1 MSRDYKS
8 PSKSNSRKKGSN
20 LFLGLFIGYVL
31 GLVSAI
37 GVWIYIHQA
46 PSPFIQ
52 NEKPE
57 VSTKIKSSK
66 NGDIA
71 LKEMLILDNSQSQ
84 TKDPNEKTR
93 FEFYE
98 MLPGNEEPVTE
109 IELQKAAEQPLL
121 KDKYYL
127 QVGSFKEAADAENLK
142 AKIAMLGME
151 AYVQSADLSEKGMWH
166 RVRVGPFTKID
177 TIKKTRS
184 SLLQNGIKA
193 NLIKVHAK
201 NPVNYSILKN

>member
-8 PSKSNSRKKGSN
+8 PSRSNSRKKGSN

-37 GVWIYIHQA
+37 GVWMYIHQA

-57 VSTKIKSSK
+57 VSTKIEPSK
-66 NGDIA
+66 NGNIA
-71 LKEMLILDNSQSQ
+71 LKEMLILDNSPDQA
-84 TKDPNEKTR
+84 KDPNEKTR

-109 IELQKAAEQPLL
+109 IELQKAAEQPIL

-127 QVGSFKEAADAENLK
+127 QVGSFKDTEDAENLK

-184 SLLQNGIKA
+184 SLLESGIKA

-201 NPVNYSILKN
+201 TQ

>member
-37 GVWIYIHQA
+37 GVWMYIHQA

-57 VSTKIKSSK
+57 VSTKIEPSK
-66 NGDIA
+66 NGNIA
-71 LKEMLILDNSQSQ
+71 LKEMLILDNSQGQ
-84 TKDPNEKTR
+84 TKNKNEKTR

-127 QVGSFKEAADAENLK
+127 QVGSFKDTEDAENLK

-184 SLLQNGIKA
+184 SLLQSGIKA
-193 NLIKVHAK
+193 NLIKIHAK
-201 NPVNYSILKN
+201 TQ

>member
-37 GVWIYIHQA
+37 GVWVYIHQA

-57 VSTKIKSSK
+57 VNTKIKPSK
-66 NGDIA
+66 NGNIA
-71 LKEMLILDNSQSQ
+71 LKEMLILDNSQGQ

-127 QVGSFKEAADAENLK
+127 QVGSFKDTEDAENLK

-184 SLLQNGIKA
+184 SLLESGIKA

-201 NPVNYSILKN
+201 TQ

>member
-8 PSKSNSRKKGSN
+8 PSRSNSRKKGSN
-20 LFLGLFIGYVL
+20 LFLGFFIGYVL

-37 GVWIYIHQA
+37 GVWMYIHQA

-57 VSTKIKSSK
+57 VSTKIEPSK
-66 NGDIA
+66 NGNIA
-71 LKEMLILDNSQSQ
+71 LKEMLILDNSQDQ
-84 TKDPNEKTR
+84 AKDPNEKTR

-109 IELQKAAEQPLL
+109 IELQKAAEQPIL

-127 QVGSFKEAADAENLK
+127 QVGSFKDTEDAENLK

-184 SLLQNGIKA
+184 SLLQSGIKA
-193 NLIKVHAK
+193 NLIKIHAK
-201 NPVNYSILKN
+201 TQ

>member
-8 PSKSNSRKKGSN
+8 PSKSASGKKRST

-37 GVWIYIHQA
+37 GVWMYIHQA

-52 NEKPE
+52 SEKPENEIEALNEKQVSDSNDSQTEDTNEKP
-57 VSTKIKSSK
+57 
-66 NGDIA
+66 
-71 LKEMLILDNSQSQ
+71 
-84 TKDPNEKTR
+84 R
-93 FEFYE
+93 FEFYKI
-98 MLPGNEEPVTE
+98 LPGNEEPVTE
-109 IELQKAAEQPLL
+109 KQFQKAAQQPSL

-127 QVGSFKEAADAENLK
+127 QAGSFQDTEDAENLK
-142 AKIAMLGME
+142 ARIAMLGME

-177 TIKKTRS
+177 AINKARS
-184 SLLQNGIKA
+184 SLLQSGIKA
-193 NLIKVHAK
+193 NLIKVHTETR
-201 NPVNYSILKN
+201 

>member
-20 LFLGLFIGYVL
+20 LFLGLFLGYVL

-37 GVWIYIHQA
+37 GVWMYIHQA

-57 VSTKIKSSK
+57 VSTKIKPST

-127 QVGSFKEAADAENLK
+127 QVGSFKETEDAENLK

-151 AYVQSADLSEKGMWH
+151 AYIQSADLSEKGMWH

-177 TIKKTRS
+177 AIKKTRS
-184 SLLQNGIKA
+184 SLLQSGIKA

-201 NPVNYSILKN
+201 TQ

>member
-20 LFLGLFIGYVL
+20 LFLGLFLGYVL

-37 GVWIYIHQA
+37 GVWMYIHQA

-57 VSTKIKSSK
+57 VSTKIKLSK

-127 QVGSFKEAADAENLK
+127 QVGSFKDTEDAENLK

-184 SLLQNGIKA
+184 SLLESGIKA

-201 NPVNYSILKN
+201 TQ

>member
-8 PSKSNSRKKGSN
+8 PSTSASGKKGSA
-20 LFLGLFIGYVL
+20 LLLGLFIGYVL

-37 GVWIYIHQA
+37 GVWMYIHQA

-57 VSTKIKSSK
+57 VSTKIKTYK
-66 NGDIA
+66 NGKQISDSN
-71 LKEMLILDNSQSQ
+71 DSQ
-84 TKDPNEKTR
+84 TEDTNEKPR
-93 FEFYE
+93 FEFYKI
-98 MLPGNEEPVTE
+98 LPGNEEPVTE
-109 IELQKAAEQPLL
+109 KQFQKAAQQPSL

-127 QVGSFKEAADAENLK
+127 QAGSFQDTEDAENLK
-142 AKIAMLGME
+142 ARIAMLGME

-177 TIKKTRS
+177 AINKARS
-184 SLLQNGIKA
+184 SLLQSGIKA
-193 NLIKVHAK
+193 NLIKVHTETR
-201 NPVNYSILKN
+201 

>member
-8 PSKSNSRKKGSN
+8 PSKSASGKKGPT
-20 LFLGLFIGYVL
+20 LLLGLFIGYVL

-37 GVWIYIHQA
+37 GVWMYIHQA

-57 VSTKIKSSK
+57 VSTEIKTYK
-66 NGDIA
+66 NGKQISDSN
-71 LKEMLILDNSQSQ
+71 DSQ
-84 TKDPNEKTR
+84 TEDTNEKPR
-93 FEFYE
+93 FEFYN

-109 IELQKAAEQPLL
+109 KQFKKAAKQPSL

-127 QVGSFKEAADAENLK
+127 QAGSFQDTEDAENLK

-177 TIKKTRS
+177 AINKARS
-184 SLLQNGIKA
+184 SLLQSGIKT

-201 NPVNYSILKN
+201 AQ

>member
-20 LFLGLFIGYVL
+20 LFLGLFLGYVL

-37 GVWIYIHQA
+37 VVWMYIHQA

-52 NEKPE
+52 NENPE
-57 VSTKIKSSK
+57 VSTKLDFSK
-66 NGDIA
+66 NENLA
-71 LKEMLILDNSQSQ
+71 LKENLVSDKNQNQ
-84 TKDPNEKTR
+84 TKDTNEKTR

-98 MLPGNEEPVTE
+98 MLPDNEESVTE
-109 IELQKAAEQPLL
+109 IELQKAAKQPLL
-121 KDKYYL
+121 KDTYYL
-127 QVGSFKEAADAENLK
+127 QVGSFKDTEDAESLK

-184 SLLQNGIKA
+184 SLLQSGIKA

-201 NPVNYSILKN
+201 TQ

>member
-8 PSKSNSRKKGSN
+8 PSKSNSGKKGSN
-20 LFLGLFIGYVL
+20 LFLGLFLGYVL

-37 GVWIYIHQA
+37 GVWMYIHQA

-57 VSTKIKSSK
+57 VSTKIKPSK

-127 QVGSFKEAADAENLK
+127 QVGSFKDTEDAENLK

-151 AYVQSADLSEKGMWH
+151 AYIQSADLSEKGMWH

-184 SLLQNGIKA
+184 SLLQSGIKA

-201 NPVNYSILKN
+201 TQ

>member
-20 LFLGLFIGYVL
+20 LFLGLFLGYVL

-37 GVWIYIHQA
+37 GVWMYIHQA

-127 QVGSFKEAADAENLK
+127 QVGSFKDTEDAENLK

-184 SLLQNGIKA
+184 SLLESGIKA
-193 NLIKVHAK
+193 NLIKIHAK
-201 NPVNYSILKN
+201 TQ

>member
-8 PSKSNSRKKGSN
+8 PSKSTSNKKGST
-20 LFLGLFIGYVL
+20 LLLGLFIGYVL

-37 GVWIYIHQA
+37 GVWMYIHQA

-52 NEKPE
+52 SKEPEISAKIKTSKNENETLKEKQKSERNVAQNGDTNEKP
-57 VSTKIKSSK
+57 
-66 NGDIA
+66 
-71 LKEMLILDNSQSQ
+71 
-84 TKDPNEKTR
+84 R
-93 FEFYE
+93 FEFYQ

-109 IELQKAAEQPLL
+109 KQFKKAAQQPSL

-127 QVGSFKEAADAENLK
+127 QAGSFQNTEDAENLK

-151 AYVQSADLSEKGMWH
+151 AYVQSANLSEKGKWH

-177 TIKKTRS
+177 DINKARS
-184 SLLQNGIKA
+184 SLLQSGIKA

-201 NPVNYSILKN
+201 AQ

>member
-8 PSKSNSRKKGSN
+8 PSRSNSRKKGSN

-37 GVWIYIHQA
+37 GVWMYIHQA

-57 VSTKIKSSK
+57 VSTKIEPSK
-66 NGDIA
+66 NGNIA
-71 LKEMLILDNSQSQ
+71 LKEMLILDNSEDQA
-84 TKDPNEKTR
+84 KDPNEKTR

-109 IELQKAAEQPLL
+109 IELQKAAEQPIL

-127 QVGSFKEAADAENLK
+127 QVGSFKNTEDAENLK

-184 SLLQNGIKA
+184 SLLQSGIKA
-193 NLIKVHAK
+193 NLIKIHAK
-201 NPVNYSILKN
+201 NQ

>member
-8 PSKSNSRKKGSN
+8 PSRSNSRKKGSN
-20 LFLGLFIGYVL
+20 LFLGLFIGYAL

-37 GVWIYIHQA
+37 GVWMYIHQA

-57 VSTKIKSSK
+57 VSTKIEPSK
-66 NGDIA
+66 NGNIA
-71 LKEMLILDNSQSQ
+71 LKEMLILDNSEDQA
-84 TKDPNEKTR
+84 KDPNEKTR

-109 IELQKAAEQPLL
+109 IELQKAAEQPIL

-127 QVGSFKEAADAENLK
+127 QVGSFKDTEDAENLK

-184 SLLQNGIKA
+184 SLLQSGIKA
-193 NLIKVHAK
+193 NLIKIHAK
-201 NPVNYSILKN
+201 TQ

>member
-8 PSKSNSRKKGSN
+8 PSKSASGKKGPT
-20 LFLGLFIGYVL
+20 LLLGLFIGYVL

-37 GVWIYIHQA
+37 GVWMYIHQA

-57 VSTKIKSSK
+57 VSTKIKPSN
-66 NGDIA
+66 NGKQISDSN
-71 LKEMLILDNSQSQ
+71 DSQ
-84 TKDPNEKTR
+84 TENTNEKPR
-93 FEFYE
+93 FEFYK
-98 MLPGNEEPVTE
+98 MLPSNEEPVTE
-109 IELQKAAEQPLL
+109 KQFKKAAKQPSL

-127 QVGSFKEAADAENLK
+127 QAGSFQDTGDAENLK

-177 TIKKTRS
+177 AINKARS
-184 SLLQNGIKA
+184 SLLQSGIKA

-201 NPVNYSILKN
+201 SP

>member
-8 PSKSNSRKKGSN
+8 PSRSNSRKKGSN

-37 GVWIYIHQA
+37 GVWMYIHQA

-57 VSTKIKSSK
+57 VSTKIEPSK
-66 NGDIA
+66 NGNIA
-71 LKEMLILDNSQSQ
+71 LKEMLILDNSQDQ
-84 TKDPNEKTR
+84 AKDPNEKTR

-109 IELQKAAEQPLL
+109 IELQKAAEQPIL

-127 QVGSFKEAADAENLK
+127 QVGSFKNTEDAENLK

-184 SLLQNGIKA
+184 SLLQSGIKA
-193 NLIKVHAK
+193 NLIKIHAK
-201 NPVNYSILKN
+201 TQ

>member
-8 PSKSNSRKKGSN
+8 PSRSNSRKKGSN

-37 GVWIYIHQA
+37 GVWMYIHQA

-57 VSTKIKSSK
+57 VSTKIEPSK
-66 NGDIA
+66 NGNIA
-71 LKEMLILDNSQSQ
+71 LKEMLILDNSQDQ
-84 TKDPNEKTR
+84 AKDPNEKTR

-127 QVGSFKEAADAENLK
+127 QVGSFKDTEDAENLK

-184 SLLQNGIKA
+184 SLLQSGIKA
-193 NLIKVHAK
+193 NLIKIHAK
-201 NPVNYSILKN
+201 TQ

>member
-20 LFLGLFIGYVL
+20 LFLGLFLGYVL

-37 GVWIYIHQA
+37 GVWMYIHQA

-57 VSTKIKSSK
+57 VSTKIKPSK

-71 LKEMLILDNSQSQ
+71 LKEMLILDNSQGQ
-84 TKDPNEKTR
+84 TKNKNEKTR

-127 QVGSFKEAADAENLK
+127 QVGSFKDTEDAENLK

-184 SLLQNGIKA
+184 SLLQSGIKA

-201 NPVNYSILKN
+201 TQ

>member
-37 GVWIYIHQA
+37 GVWMYIHQA

-201 NPVNYSILKN
+201 TQ

>member
-20 LFLGLFIGYVL
+20 LFLGLFLGYVL

-37 GVWIYIHQA
+37 GVWMYIHQA

-57 VSTKIKSSK
+57 VSTKIKPSK

-127 QVGSFKEAADAENLK
+127 QVGSFKDTGDAENLK

-151 AYVQSADLSEKGMWH
+151 AYIQSADLSEKGMWH

-177 TIKKTRS
+177 AIKKTRS
-184 SLLQNGIKA
+184 SLLQSGIKA

-201 NPVNYSILKN
+201 TQ

>member
-8 PSKSNSRKKGSN
+8 PSRSNSRKKGSN

-37 GVWIYIHQA
+37 GVWMYIHQA

-57 VSTKIKSSK
+57 VSTKIEPSK
-66 NGDIA
+66 NGNIA
-71 LKEMLILDNSQSQ
+71 LKEMLILDNSQDQ
-84 TKDPNEKTR
+84 AKDPNEKTR

-109 IELQKAAEQPLL
+109 IELQKAAEQPIF

-127 QVGSFKEAADAENLK
+127 QVGSFKDTEDAENLK

-184 SLLQNGIKA
+184 SLLQSGIKA
-193 NLIKVHAK
+193 NLIKIHAK
-201 NPVNYSILKN
+201 TQ

>member
-127 QVGSFKEAADAENLK
+127 QIGSFKEAADAENLK

-193 NLIKVHAK
+193 NLIKIHAK
-201 NPVNYSILKN
+201 TQ

>member
-20 LFLGLFIGYVL
+20 LFLGLFLGYVL

-37 GVWIYIHQA
+37 GVWMYIHQA

-57 VSTKIKSSK
+57 ISTKIKPST

-127 QVGSFKEAADAENLK
+127 QVGSFKDTEDAENLK

-151 AYVQSADLSEKGMWH
+151 AYIQSADLSEKGMWH

-177 TIKKTRS
+177 AIKKTRS
-184 SLLQNGIKA
+184 SLLQSGIKA

-201 NPVNYSILKN
+201 TQ

>member
-20 LFLGLFIGYVL
+20 LFLGLFLGYVL

-37 GVWIYIHQA
+37 GVWMYIHQA

-57 VSTKIKSSK
+57 ISTKIKPSK
-66 NGDIA
+66 NGNIA
-71 LKEMLILDNSQSQ
+71 LKEMLILDNSQGQ

-127 QVGSFKEAADAENLK
+127 QVGSFKDTEDAENLK

-184 SLLQNGIKA
+184 SLLESGIKA

-201 NPVNYSILKN
+201 TQ

>member
-8 PSKSNSRKKGSN
+8 PSRSNSRKKGSN
-20 LFLGLFIGYVL
+20 LFLGLFIGYAL

-37 GVWIYIHQA
+37 GVWMYIHQA

-57 VSTKIKSSK
+57 VSTKIKPSE
-66 NGDIA
+66 NGNIA
-71 LKEMLILDNSQSQ
+71 LQEMLILDNSQGQ
-84 TKDPNEKTR
+84 NKDQNEKTR

-109 IELQKAAEQPLL
+109 IELQKAAEQPIL

-127 QVGSFKEAADAENLK
+127 QVGSFKDTEDAENLK

-184 SLLQNGIKA
+184 SLLQSGIKA
-193 NLIKVHAK
+193 NLIKIHAK
-201 NPVNYSILKN
+201 TQ

>member
-20 LFLGLFIGYVL
+20 LFLGLFLGYVL

-37 GVWIYIHQA
+37 GVWMYIHQA

-57 VSTKIKSSK
+57 VSTKIKPSK

-71 LKEMLILDNSQSQ
+71 LKEMLILDNGQSQ
-84 TKDPNEKTR
+84 TKDLDEKTR

-98 MLPGNEEPVTE
+98 ILPGNEEPVTE

-127 QVGSFKEAADAENLK
+127 QVGSFKDTEDAENLK

-151 AYVQSADLSEKGMWH
+151 AYIQSADLSEKGMWH

-177 TIKKTRS
+177 AIKKTRS
-184 SLLQNGIKA
+184 SLLQSGIKA

-201 NPVNYSILKN
+201 TQ

>member
-8 PSKSNSRKKGSN
+8 PSKSNSGKKGSN
-20 LFLGLFIGYVL
+20 LFLGLFLGYVL

-37 GVWIYIHQA
+37 GVWMYIHQA

-57 VSTKIKSSK
+57 VSTKIKPSK

-127 QVGSFKEAADAENLK
+127 QVGSFKETEDAENLK

-184 SLLQNGIKA
+184 SLLQSGIKA

-201 NPVNYSILKN
+201 TQ

>member
-37 GVWIYIHQA
+37 GVWMYIHQA

-57 VSTKIKSSK
+57 VSTKIKPSK

-71 LKEMLILDNSQSQ
+71 LKEMLILDNSQGQ

-127 QVGSFKEAADAENLK
+127 QVGSFKDTEDAENLK

-184 SLLQNGIKA
+184 SLLQSGIKA

-201 NPVNYSILKN
+201 TQ

>member
-8 PSKSNSRKKGSN
+8 PSKSASGKKGSA
-20 LFLGLFIGYVL
+20 LLLGLFIGYVL

-37 GVWIYIHQA
+37 GVWMYIHQA

-52 NEKPE
+52 NEESE
-57 VSTKIKSSK
+57 VSTEIKTSK
-66 NGDIA
+66 SGKQISDSND
-71 LKEMLILDNSQSQ
+71 SQ
-84 TKDPNEKTR
+84 TEDTNEKPR
-93 FEFYE
+93 FEFYN

-109 IELQKAAEQPLL
+109 KQFKKAAKQPSL

-127 QVGSFKEAADAENLK
+127 QAGSFQDTEDAENLK

-177 TIKKTRS
+177 AINKARS
-184 SLLQNGIKA
+184 SLLQSGIKA

-201 NPVNYSILKN
+201 AQ

>member
-8 PSKSNSRKKGSN
+8 PSKSASGKKGPT
-20 LFLGLFIGYVL
+20 LLLGLFIGYVL

-37 GVWIYIHQA
+37 GVWMYIHQA

-57 VSTKIKSSK
+57 VSTKIKTSE
-66 NGDIA
+66 NGKQISDSN
-71 LKEMLILDNSQSQ
+71 DSQ
-84 TKDPNEKTR
+84 TEDTNEKPR
-93 FEFYE
+93 FEFYN

-109 IELQKAAEQPLL
+109 KQFKKAAKQPSL

-127 QVGSFKEAADAENLK
+127 QAGSFQDTEDAENLK

-177 TIKKTRS
+177 AINKARS
-184 SLLQNGIKA
+184 SLLQSGIKA

-201 NPVNYSILKN
+201 AQ

>member
-20 LFLGLFIGYVL
+20 LFLGLFLGYVL

-37 GVWIYIHQA
+37 GVWMYIHQA

-57 VSTKIKSSK
+57 VSTKIKPSK

-127 QVGSFKEAADAENLK
+127 QVGSFKDTEDAENLK

-177 TIKKTRS
+177 AIKKTRS
-184 SLLQNGIKA
+184 SLLESGIKA

-201 NPVNYSILKN
+201 TQ

>member
-8 PSKSNSRKKGSN
+8 PSRSNSRKKGSN

-37 GVWIYIHQA
+37 GVWMYIHQA

-57 VSTKIKSSK
+57 VSTKIEPSK
-66 NGDIA
+66 NGNIA
-71 LKEMLILDNSQSQ
+71 LKEMLILDNSEDQA
-84 TKDPNEKTR
+84 KDPNEKTR

-109 IELQKAAEQPLL
+109 IELQKAAEQPIL

-127 QVGSFKEAADAENLK
+127 QVGSFKDTEDAENLK

-184 SLLQNGIKA
+184 SLLQSGIKA
-193 NLIKVHAK
+193 NLIKIHAK
-201 NPVNYSILKN
+201 TQ